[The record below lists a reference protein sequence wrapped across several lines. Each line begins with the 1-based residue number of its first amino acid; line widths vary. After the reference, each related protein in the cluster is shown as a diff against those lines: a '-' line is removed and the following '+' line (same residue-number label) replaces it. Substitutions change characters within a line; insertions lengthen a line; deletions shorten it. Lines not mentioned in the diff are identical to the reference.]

1 MSGSMA
7 PEPIDAL
14 DIALRVA
21 AAVEVVGGAYFVGGS
36 LASSLHGEPRATNDI
51 DIVLSLPAA
60 LSARF
65 CEALGTD
72 FELDPDS
79 LRRALMRAETA
90 NGFFLPYLT
99 KIDFFGLGREPFDE
113 VEFARRCS
121 VQIRA
126 TGERLVVKTAE
137 DSILRKLWWFRLGGE
152 VSDRQWRDVIEVLR
166 ANVGTLDESH
176 LDSWAGPLAVAD
188 LLARAR
194 QQTHPAR

>member
-1 MSGSMA
+1 MA
-7 PEPIDAL
+7 AEPVDAL

-21 AAVEVVGGAYFVGGS
+21 AAIEAVGGAYFIGGS

-60 LSARF
+60 LSVDLCRT
-65 CEALGTD
+65 LGSD
-72 FELDPDS
+72 FELQPDE
-79 LRRALMRAETA
+79 LRRALTRAETT

-113 VEFARRCS
+113 IEFARRRAI
-121 VQIRA
+121 QIRA
-126 TGERLVVKTAE
+126 SGEHLVVKSAE

-152 VSDRQWRDVIEVLR
+152 VSDRQWRDVTAMLR
-166 ANVGTLDESH
+166 ANAGDLDESH
-176 LDSWAGPLAVAD
+176 LDTWSGPLAVAD

-194 QQTHPAR
+194 QQVDQGRDS